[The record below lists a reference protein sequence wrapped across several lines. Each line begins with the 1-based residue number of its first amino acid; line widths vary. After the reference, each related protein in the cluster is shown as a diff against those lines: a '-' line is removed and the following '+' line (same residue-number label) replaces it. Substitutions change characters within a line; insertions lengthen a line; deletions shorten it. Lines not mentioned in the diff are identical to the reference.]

1 MNWIMDRL
9 HVTPAERHGDGAARD
24 AVCKFLQRDIDFR
37 NCGLSVRAKG
47 QVETLWA
54 PIGNSSG
61 VFANAA
67 PLSAATRRMSST
79 SR

>member
-1 MNWIMDRL
+1 MDWL
-9 HVTPAERHGDGAARD
+9 HVTPAERAGNGATRD
-24 AVCKFLQRDIDFR
+24 AACKLLQRDVDFQ

-47 QVETLWA
+47 QVETLRA

-67 PLSAATRRMSST
+67 PLSAATRGMSST